1 MIFLWVGNHNL
12 RRNYEKCKIDKWP
25 EMFAF
30 YLSATLTKNMTY
42 TGVYLN
48 DYLKNKHNTI
58 KNRDS
63 QSKALLSHYRICL
76 AVGSFSDPGE
86 RQKGPL

>member
-1 MIFLWVGNHNL
+1 
-12 RRNYEKCKIDKWP
+12 
-25 EMFAF
+25 
-30 YLSATLTKNMTY
+30 MTY

-63 QSKALLSHYRICL
+63 QSKALLSHYRSAIAIEVSLTQWRGRKKIGKLKCYIHIGQEKEL
-76 AVGSFSDPGE
+76 SRRRF
-86 RQKGPL
+86 KGLPKRKGMGMIIRGI